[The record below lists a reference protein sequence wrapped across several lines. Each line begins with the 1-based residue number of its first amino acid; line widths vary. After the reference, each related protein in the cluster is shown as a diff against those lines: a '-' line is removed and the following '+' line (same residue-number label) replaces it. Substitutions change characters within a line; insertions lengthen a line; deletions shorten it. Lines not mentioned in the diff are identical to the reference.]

1 MQSFRDPGGFQ
12 GSQQNFQQVRADSS
26 RLETYRQQN
35 PVAQSYEAH
44 GITSK
49 EYYNQQSYQGYANN
63 TAANYFSGV
72 KQVAAQHPQGRP
84 SSAVSTYQSAAYSR
98 QYQSEGQ
105 APKWG
110 SQGSSVG
117 GLSQYGQDS
126 FKGSVPSTA
135 GVTAYQQQHMQAN
148 ATRNPPA
155 LSAQQ
160 THFMHQPHHKPL
172 MQQASPYAARSA
184 QFNQA
189 FQSSPTSY
197 PTVQDYN
204 HPSRSYEGYAQVPA
218 NSQYDRQS
226 AATPDYSTQAGY
238 GYKAA
243 IAKSGGYEQSKAA
256 QVKQHSLQYHNQ
268 AKLHLLSQSPQVYY
282 QTDAPVK
289 SPEQFYQ
296 TFSPTSSHSPV
307 STVVRSPS
315 YSSTPSPLMA
325 NPETLQYGQPPEGG
339 SMASDLK
346 GNVSHMMPSAA
357 PSTTQSSSKTPGGS
371 CKVFL
376 KDKIPEKLLSDG
388 AFSSLIALSS
398 QVENIPR
405 TVQQLLLSNS
415 LAPHRKMG
423 KRLPKKSEILKELK
437 SSEDTLYS
445 EEPLGTPQ
453 SEPLG
458 TPQSLQTD
466 LQEGEYSSSSEDQ
479 LEKIHFFHGHCRSSA
494 NLDALR
500 KNLDTILS
508 CSVTSPNDVV
518 AESKSDDSMQSGESY
533 PTSADFEKLAG
544 DRQPILF
551 SKEDTKA
558 SSVIILK
565 DSFKEK
571 LEAELKFNHFGGD
584 RESKGAHLNLYSG
597 ENFVGHLIRPKRSV
611 QGQGFASDC
620 NQGTVKSDCPMMP
633 KGFGDDTYS
642 ESQLFPH
649 GMDSINP
656 LQPLAV
662 DYRDNLMSSLSNS
675 NHECYSSHI
684 PGAPQDLEK
693 LDLPDKKGKEPLL
706 EWEEL
711 EVDLSQCDLQKKF
724 LQKFHVNYRQEQR
737 PVQKDLT
744 PARLV
749 QEMEPMRGADEE
761 RDPESSGNQINSNS
775 EFRLPTMEQKEQ
787 SAEDEELS
795 VESKGNAVLQD
806 AIAAITERKSVIC
819 DVSPTR
825 HCVKEAVSPHPEG
838 NCGCIE
844 EKQNSTERGEDKVS
858 SSAAPRLLGHSVIH
872 VGPAIVAD
880 SKVPQGDPSGVVM
893 NPEGEHVKC
902 EDHQQD
908 KAPEPTAVAETLGLP
923 ALSSEL
929 ISSALTEIENGPSKM
944 SGSRGPRFRR
954 LSARATQGVGLGS
967 KDHSPPKPEENVQPL
982 KMVPAKL
989 RCLGP
994 QRDRAKSK
1002 GPQEGFAA
1010 SESMANLP
1018 TRMCTRSST
1027 ALLETELT
1035 IQSRGLLRKG
1045 MVSHREDGPRDMS
1058 CSSRHR
1064 LHLDSDKCLIQRQGT
1079 SPSIRA
1085 HLTRTNTVPHSRP
1098 AYTVHPDQQM
1108 KGHECLT
1115 QESNSYKSVVLRART
1130 RAQGMI
1136 LQKDVKQRK
1145 SCNLVSGRCL
1155 TTKNNTSVS
1164 RTQRQLTARH
1174 EALDYVEG
1182 EMTTERLKARNSALR
1197 LGGQED
1203 QRFPLS
1209 HPLKRKGYCS
1219 LPLIPAKRQHQM
1231 LKANDTRTEKQKPL
1245 PGLSPSESNS
1255 TAQSVTGEPIQ
1266 GASCEGTSQRCLSKE
1281 TSNTDS
1287 NTQSVI
1293 SLKTPPKTKILP
1305 PRKGRGLKL
1314 EAIVQKITSPNSK
1327 SFACS
1332 NYSDSNVTCLTL
1344 DEILS
1349 LKEEKLAENAS
1360 NEVHQALIEQSKV
1373 TAKDVP
1379 SKIALVELNKKCLIA
1394 SKRLKD
1400 ENESRTQEKSSI
1412 HVKTDVNVTA
1422 QPASIEAEDQLN
1434 VKLSPKERMMEEKE
1448 GKLTATTDDNPQLA
1462 SPSSVL
1468 SSISDPGPNE
1478 ELVNSRDVVEPKR
1491 QTSPKSCLPP
1501 AKRRGHPTGNKKVKQ
1516 TKTNSKVKRL
1526 AGRGGR
1532 RRRKHLKGSKTTKA
1546 AQRRKNQLKKIN
1558 LPPVETKEPVIRLK
1572 YVSYKM
1578 PRAENKAKTFSPYI
1592 RVEKSNEVSS
1602 ICTIIN
1608 TLSEEQSR
1616 FQKIKKKSSF
1626 SQAPVSVSK
1635 TLPTSSAM
1643 LPGPV
1648 VLDSAKQGYLVCCL
1662 CGRPKNHKELG
1673 DLFGPYYPEDYIPPV
1688 TKNQHVKGKLE
1699 IKNGMKETQERLSV
1713 ESKVANSDNESTVGI
1728 TVEVPSIQE
1737 KVPSI
1742 PEKIPSIPEKVPS
1755 IPEKVP
1761 TGLEK
1766 TTEVED
1772 QNPLRTSSRE
1782 KCKRLSCYCC
1792 EKSAEDTEPKKV
1804 KKKPGVEEEMQPPE
1818 LPLDPH
1824 ERWVHGACA
1833 VWTSG
1838 VYLTAGKLYGL
1849 QEAVEMASEM
1859 RCSICEQ
1866 AGATLGC
1873 YTKGCNQ
1880 KYHYI
1885 CAIESGCQLSEEN
1898 FSMKCSKHKSVLS
1911 KTL

>member
-12 GSQQNFQQVRADSS
+12 GNQQDYQQVRADSS

-44 GITSK
+44 GLPSK
-49 EYYNQQSYQGYANN
+49 EYYNQQSYQGYGNN
-63 TAANYFSGV
+63 TASNYFGGV
-72 KQVAAQHPQGRP
+72 KQVSAQHPQGRP
-84 SSAVSTYQSAAYSR
+84 SSALSTYQSAAYSR
-98 QYQSEGQ
+98 QYQDEGQ

-110 SQGSSVG
+110 SPGSSVG
-117 GLSQYGQDS
+117 GLSQYSQDS
-126 FKGSVPSTA
+126 FKGSVPSATSA
-135 GVTAYQQQHMQAN
+135 AYQQQHMQAN
-148 ATRNPPA
+148 ATRNPPS

-160 THFMHQPHHKPL
+160 AHFMHQSHHKPM
-172 MQQASPYAARSA
+172 MQQASPYVARSA

-189 FQSSPTSY
+189 FQSSPPSY
-197 PTVQDYN
+197 PTIQDYS
-204 HPSRSYEGYAQVPA
+204 HPSRSYEGYAQVPTS
-218 NSQYDRQS
+218 SQYDRQS
-226 AATPDYSTQAGY
+226 AATPDYGTQGGY
-238 GYKAA
+238 GYKSTL
-243 IAKSGGYEQSKAA
+243 AKSGVYEQNKAA

-268 AKLHLLSQSPQVYY
+268 AKLHLLNQSPQVYF
-282 QTDAPVK
+282 QPEAPVK

-325 NPETLQYGQPPEGG
+325 NPETLQYGQQPEGG
-339 SMASDLK
+339 SMASDIK
-346 GNVSHMMPSAA
+346 GNVSHLMPSAA
-357 PSTTQSSSKTPGGS
+357 PSSTQSSSKTQGGT

-405 TVQQLLLSNS
+405 TVQQLLLSNT
-415 LAPHRKMG
+415 LAPHRKTG

-437 SSEDTLYS
+437 GSEENLYS

-453 SEPLG
+453 SEPLD
-458 TPQSLQTD
+458 TPQSVQTD

-479 LEKIHFFHGHCRSSA
+479 LEKIHFLQGHCRSSA

-508 CSVTSPNDVV
+508 CSVTSPNDMV

-533 PTSADFEKLAG
+533 PTSSDIERLTA
-544 DRQPILF
+544 DRQPIQF

-565 DSFKEK
+565 DSFKER
-571 LEAELKFNHFGGD
+571 LEAELKFNHFGLD
-584 RESKGAHLNLYSG
+584 KESKGAHLNFYSA
-597 ENFVGHLIRPKRSV
+597 ENHFGHLIRSKRS
-611 QGQGFASDC
+611 GQEGQTFASDC
-620 NQGTVKSDCPMMP
+620 NQGTIKSDFPMMT
-633 KGFGDDTYS
+633 KGFGDDTCS

-649 GMDSINP
+649 RMDSTKP
-656 LQPLAV
+656 LQPLTV
-662 DYRDNLMSSLSNS
+662 GYRDSLMSNS
-675 NHECYSSHI
+675 GHECYSSQS
-684 PGAPQDLEK
+684 PGPPQDLEK
-693 LDLPDKKGKEPLL
+693 LKLFDFPDKKGKESSL
-706 EWEEL
+706 EWDEL
-711 EVDLSQCDLQKKF
+711 EVDLLQCDLQKKY
-724 LQKFHVNYRQEQR
+724 LQKFHANYKQEQR
-737 PVQKDLT
+737 PFQKDLA
-744 PARLV
+744 PVRLV
-749 QEMEPMRGADEE
+749 QEMEHMRGADEE
-761 RDPESSGNQINSNS
+761 SNLGNGVNRIHSNS
-775 EFRLPTMEQKEQ
+775 ELRLPTMEQKE
-787 SAEDEELS
+787 SPRTKLAGDEEVT
-795 VESKGNAVLQD
+795 VESKGSAVLQD

-819 DVSPTR
+819 DISPTR
-825 HCVKEAVSPHPEG
+825 HCVKEVVPLNAEE
-838 NCGCIE
+838 NCGCAE
-844 EKQNSTERGEDKVS
+844 EKFNSPERGEDKVG

-872 VGPAIVAD
+872 VGPAIVAE
-880 SKVPQGDPSGVVM
+880 SKVGQGDLSVAEM
-893 NPEGEHVKC
+893 NPEGESVKH
-902 EDHQQD
+902 EDHQ
-908 KAPEPTAVAETLGLP
+908 KEEFPEPTAAAETQELP
-923 ALSSEL
+923 ALSSDL
-929 ISSALTEIENGPSKM
+929 ISSALSQIENGPSKM
-944 SGSRGPRFRR
+944 SGSRAARVRR
-954 LSARATQGVGLGS
+954 LSARAAQGAGLRC
-967 KDHSPPKPEENVQPL
+967 KDHSPPKAEESVQPL
-982 KMVPAKL
+982 RVVPAKL

-994 QRDRAKSK
+994 QRDRARSK
-1002 GPQEGFAA
+1002 GPQEGLPA

-1027 ALLETELT
+1027 ALMETELSV
-1035 IQSRGLLRKG
+1035 QSRGLLRKG
-1045 MVSHREDGPRDMS
+1045 MVSHREDGPREMS

-1064 LHLDSDKCLIQRQGT
+1064 LHSDSDKCLIQRQGPN
-1079 SPSIRA
+1079 PSMRA
-1085 HLTRTNTVPHSRP
+1085 HLTRTNATTQSRP
-1098 AYTVHPDQQM
+1098 VYTVHTGQQM
-1108 KGHECLT
+1108 KGHACST
-1115 QESNSYKSVVLRART
+1115 QDSNSYKSVVLRART

-1145 SCNLVSGRCL
+1145 SCNFVPSRYL
-1155 TTKNNTSVS
+1155 TTRNNSSVS

-1182 EMTTERLKARNSALR
+1182 ETKAERLKARNSALR

-1219 LPLIPAKRQHQM
+1219 LSPIPAKRQHQM
-1231 LKANDTRTEKQKPL
+1231 LKASDTRTERQKPL
-1245 PGLSPSESNS
+1245 PGSSPSESNP
-1255 TAQSVTGEPIQ
+1255 TVQPMADEPHQ
-1266 GASCEGTSQRCLSKE
+1266 GTSGEGISERCLSKG
-1281 TSNTDS
+1281 TSNTDG

-1293 SLKTPPKTKILP
+1293 SLKTPAKTKILP

-1349 LKEEKLAENAS
+1349 LKEEQLAENAS
-1360 NEVHQALIEQSKV
+1360 DEVHQALIEQSKV
-1373 TAKDVP
+1373 TAKDAP

-1394 SKRLKD
+1394 SKRLKE
-1400 ENESRTQEKSSI
+1400 ENEPKTQEKSSV
-1412 HVKTDVNVTA
+1412 HVKTDVNITVE
-1422 QPASIEAEDQLN
+1422 PESIDVKDQLS
-1434 VKLSPKERMMEEKE
+1434 VKLSPKERTTEEKE
-1448 GKLTATTDDNPQLA
+1448 GQLPTATDDIPQLA

-1468 SSISDPGPNE
+1468 SSVSDPGPNE
-1478 ELVNSRDVVEPKR
+1478 ELENSQDVVEPKR
-1491 QTSPKSCLPP
+1491 QTPPKCCLPP
-1501 AKRRGHPTGNKKVKQ
+1501 AKRRSHPMGNKKVKQ
-1516 TKTNSKVKRL
+1516 TKNNSKVKRPS
-1526 AGRGGR
+1526 GRGGR

-1546 AQRRKNQLKKIN
+1546 AHRRKNQLKRRN
-1558 LPPVETKEPVIRLK
+1558 LPLVETKEPVIRLK

-1592 RVEKSNEVSS
+1592 RVEKSKEVSS

-1648 VLDSAKQGYLVCCL
+1648 VLDSVKQGHLVCCL

-1699 IKNGMKETQERLSV
+1699 IKNGIKETQDGLFV
-1713 ESKVANSDNESTVGI
+1713 ESKVTDSDNESTVII
-1728 TVEVPSIQE
+1728 TAEVPSSLE
-1737 KVPSI
+1737 EVPSSL
-1742 PEKIPSIPEKVPS
+1742 EEVPS
-1755 IPEKVP
+1755 S
-1761 TGLEK
+1761 LEK
-1766 TTEVED
+1766 ATEVED
-1772 QNPLRTSSRE
+1772 QNLLRTSSRE
-1782 KCKRLSCYCC
+1782 KCKKLSCYCC
-1792 EKSAEDTEPKKV
+1792 EKTAEDTEPKKV
-1804 KKKPGVEEEMQPPE
+1804 KKKPGVEEDLQPTE

-1838 VYLTAGKLYGL
+1838 VYLVAGKLYGL

-1859 RCSICEQ
+1859 RCSMCEQ
-1866 AGATLGC
+1866 VGATLGC

>member
-1 MQSFRDPGGFQ
+1 MQSFGDPGPFQ
-12 GSQQNFQQVRADSS
+12 SSQQNFQQIRADSS

-49 EYYNQQSYQGYANN
+49 EYYNQQPYQGYGNN
-63 TAANYFSGV
+63 TAGSYFSAV
-72 KQVAAQHPQGRP
+72 KQVSAQHPQSRP
-84 SSAVSTYQSAAYSR
+84 LNAVSTYQSGAYSR

-110 SQGSSVG
+110 SPGSSVG

-135 GVTAYQQQHMQAN
+135 SVAAYQQQHMQAN
-148 ATRNPPA
+148 TTRNPPA

-160 THFMHQPHHKPL
+160 THFMHQPHHKS
-172 MQQASPYAARSA
+172 MVQQASPYIARSA
-184 QFNQA
+184 QFNQS

-197 PTVQDYN
+197 PTVQDYS

-218 NSQYDRQS
+218 SSQYDRQS
-226 AATPDYSTQAGY
+226 AATPDYPAQSGY
-238 GYKAA
+238 GYKTA
-243 IAKSGGYEQSKAA
+243 IAKSGGYEQNKAT

-268 AKLHLLSQSPQVYY
+268 AKLHLLNQSPQVYY
-282 QTDAPVK
+282 QPDAPVK

-315 YSSTPSPLMA
+315 YCSTPSPLMA
-325 NPETLQYGQPPEGG
+325 NPETLQYGQQSEGG
-339 SMASDLK
+339 SMASDIK
-346 GNVSHMMPSAA
+346 SNVPHMVPSAVTC
-357 PSTTQSSSKTPGGS
+357 TTQSSSKTQGGT
-371 CKVFL
+371 CKPSF

-405 TVQQLLLSNS
+405 TVQQLLLSNT

-437 SSEDTLYS
+437 SSEENLYS

-458 TPQSLQTD
+458 TPQSVQTD

-479 LEKIHFFHGHCRSSA
+479 LEKIHFFHGHCRNSA

-508 CSVTSPNDVV
+508 CSVTSANDMV
-518 AESKSDDSMQSGESY
+518 AESRSDHSTQSGESY
-533 PTSADFEKLAG
+533 PTSADFDKLAS

-551 SKEDTKA
+551 SKEDTKG
-558 SSVIILK
+558 SSVIIRK
-565 DSFKEK
+565 DSSKER
-571 LEAELKFNHFGGD
+571 LETELKFNHFGGD
-584 RESKGAHLNLYSG
+584 KESKRVNLNLYSA
-597 ENFVGHLIRPKRSV
+597 ENFIGHLVRPKRSG
-611 QGQGFASDC
+611 QGQAFDSDC
-620 NQGTVKSDCPMMP
+620 NQGTVKSDCPMMT
-633 KGFGDDTYS
+633 KGFGDAAYS

-649 GMDSINP
+649 RMDSTNTP
-656 LQPLAV
+656 QSLAV
-662 DYRDNLMSSLSNS
+662 DYRDSLMAASNS
-675 NHECYSSHI
+675 NHECYSSQI
-684 PGAPQDLEK
+684 LDAPQDLEK
-693 LDLPDKKGKEPLL
+693 LKLVDLPDKKGKEPSL

-711 EVDLSQCDLQKKF
+711 EANLSQCDLQKKY
-724 LQKFHVNYRQEQR
+724 LQKFQANYKQEQR
-737 PVQKDLT
+737 PLQKDSA
-744 PARLV
+744 PGQLV
-749 QEMEPMRGADEE
+749 QEMEELRGVDEE
-761 RDPESSGNQINSNS
+761 GNSENGGNRINSNS
-775 EFRLPTMEQKEQ
+775 ELGLPTVEWKEP
-787 SAEDEELS
+787 SNIKLAENEVLT

-819 DVSPTR
+819 DVSPTQ
-825 HCVKEAVSPHPEG
+825 HCVKELVPPHPEG
-838 NCGCIE
+838 NCGCTE
-844 EKQNSTERGEDKVS
+844 EKLNSTETGGDNVS

-872 VGPAIVAD
+872 VGPAIVAEP
-880 SKVPQGDPSGVVM
+880 KVGQGDPSGAEM
-893 NPEGEHVKC
+893 NPGGESVKC
-902 EDHQQD
+902 EDNQ
-908 KAPEPTAVAETLGLP
+908 KEEALEPTLAIDTLSLP
-923 ALSSEL
+923 TLSSDL
-929 ISSALTEIENGPSKM
+929 ISSALTEIENSRSKM
-944 SGSRGPRFRR
+944 SASKGPRVRR
-954 LSARATQGVGLGS
+954 LSARAAQGASLRG
-967 KDHSPPKPEENVQPL
+967 KDHSPLKPEEYVEPL
-982 KMVPAKL
+982 KMMPAKL
-989 RCLGP
+989 KCLGP
-994 QRDRAKSK
+994 QRDRAKGK
-1002 GPQEGFAA
+1002 GPQQGFAV

-1035 IQSRGLLRKG
+1035 VQSRGLLRKG
-1045 MVSHREDGPRDMS
+1045 MVTHREDGPREMS

-1064 LHLDSDKCLIQRQGT
+1064 LHSDSDKCLIQRQG
-1079 SPSIRA
+1079 SNPNLRA
-1085 HLTRTNTVPHSRP
+1085 HLTRTNSMPHSRP
-1098 AYTVHPDQQM
+1098 TYTVHPDQQM

-1145 SCNLVSGRCL
+1145 SCNLVSSRCL
-1155 TTKNNTSVS
+1155 TTRNNSSVS
-1164 RTQRQLTARH
+1164 RPQRQLTARH
-1174 EALDYVEG
+1174 DALNYVEE
-1182 EMTTERLKARNSALR
+1182 EMTVERSKAQNSALR
-1197 LGGQED
+1197 MGGQED

-1219 LPLIPAKRQHQM
+1219 LSLIPAKRQHQM
-1231 LKANDTRTEKQKPL
+1231 LKANDTRTEKQQTL
-1245 PGLSPSESNS
+1245 PGPSPSEGNPA
-1255 TAQSVTGEPIQ
+1255 AQSVVDERIQ
-1266 GASCEGTSQRCLSKE
+1266 GESCEGTSEHSLSRE
-1281 TSNTDS
+1281 TSNTDG

-1349 LKEEKLAENAS
+1349 LKEEKLAENTS
-1360 NEVHQALIEQSKV
+1360 SEVHQALIEQNKV
-1373 TAKDVP
+1373 MAKDAS

-1394 SKRLKD
+1394 PKRVKE
-1400 ENESRTQEKSSI
+1400 ENESRSQEKSSI
-1412 HVKTDVNVTA
+1412 HVKTDVNLTVEPECT
-1422 QPASIEAEDQLN
+1422 EAEGRLSM
-1434 VKLSPKERMMEEKE
+1434 KLSLKEKTTEEKE
-1448 GKLTATTDDNPQLA
+1448 GTLITNTDDNPQLA

-1468 SSISDPGPNE
+1468 SSVSDPGPNE
-1478 ELVNSRDVVEPKR
+1478 GLDNPQDVMELKWQTPPKC
-1491 QTSPKSCLPP
+1491 CLAP
-1501 AKRRGHPTGNKKVKQ
+1501 AKRRSHSTGNKKVKQ
-1516 TKTNSKVKRL
+1516 TKNTSKIKRPT
-1526 AGRGGR
+1526 GRGGR

-1546 AQRRKNQLKKIN
+1546 AHRRKNQLKRRN
-1558 LPPVETKEPVIRLK
+1558 LPLVETKEPVIRLK

-1592 RVEKSNEVSS
+1592 HVEKSNEVSS
-1602 ICTIIN
+1602 ICTIVN
-1608 TLSEEQSR
+1608 TLPEEQSR
-1616 FQKIKKKSSF
+1616 FQKMKKRSSF
-1626 SQAPVSVSK
+1626 SQPPISVSK

-1673 DLFGPYYPEDYIPPV
+1673 DLFGPYYPEEYIPPV

-1699 IKNGMKETQERLSV
+1699 IKNGIKEKQDRLSI
-1713 ESKVANSDNESTVGI
+1713 ESKVADSDNESTLSI
-1728 TVEVPSIQE
+1728 TPEVPSSLE
-1737 KVPSI
+1737 KFPSSLENVPFN
-1742 PEKIPSIPEKVPS
+1742 PEKA
-1755 IPEKVP
+1755 
-1761 TGLEK
+1761 
-1766 TTEVED
+1766 TEVED

-1782 KCKRLSCYCC
+1782 KCKKLSCYCC
-1792 EKSAEDTEPKKV
+1792 EKTVEDTEPRKV
-1804 KKKPGVEEEMQPPE
+1804 KKKPGLEEELQPPE

-1824 ERWVHGACA
+1824 EHWLHGACA

-1838 VYLTAGKLYGL
+1838 VYLAAGKLYGL

-1898 FSMKCSKHKSVLS
+1898 FSMKCLKHKSVLP